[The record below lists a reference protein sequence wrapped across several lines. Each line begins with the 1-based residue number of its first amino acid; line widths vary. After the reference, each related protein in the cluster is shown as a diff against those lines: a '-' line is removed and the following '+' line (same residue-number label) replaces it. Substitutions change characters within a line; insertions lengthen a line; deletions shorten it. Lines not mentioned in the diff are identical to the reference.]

1 MACKITPHNSC
12 KQTFKKE
19 IKNRVAEKA
28 MDSRIRETSRR
39 VQSVGTPSMNKVFEA
54 SGGSGI
60 SGPAPPLPTFLLST
74 PLAAG

>member
-1 MACKITPHNSC
+1 MACKTTPHNSC

-39 VQSVGTPSMNKVFEA
+39 VQPVERLQLIKCFEA
-54 SGGSGI
+54 CGRGGTCSYCRDMGR
-60 SGPAPPLPTFLLST
+60 LY
-74 PLAAG
+74 